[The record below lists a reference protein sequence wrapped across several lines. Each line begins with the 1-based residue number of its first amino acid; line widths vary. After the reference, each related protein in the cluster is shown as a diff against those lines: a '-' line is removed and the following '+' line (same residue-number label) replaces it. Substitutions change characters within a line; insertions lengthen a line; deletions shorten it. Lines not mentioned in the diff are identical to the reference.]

1 MTYKENLEVFDMD
14 IAVDAVYADVCGSAP
29 VSMGVS
35 NMLQALFS
43 TRQCA
48 NPNANH
54 ALGVQLLER
63 VERARGSIASLL
75 NVDADCLIFNSGS
88 SEGCAQVFHGFF
100 ERYKHEQPLVLY
112 SAIEHACTLQNIN
125 RYGLE
130 GLQAIAIGH
139 QMNGLLDTEQ
149 LEQLLRA
156 HAGRPTLVCVM
167 AVHNETGV
175 IQPIEDIARQVK
187 AGGGWLFSDMTQ
199 AIGKI
204 PVDLHASGV
213 DFAIASGHKFGALPG
228 AGFLYA
234 RSRYGLSPLI
244 VGGGQEGGLR
254 GGTQNYPGILS
265 IETALQEKQHT
276 YGIGK
281 GAVQQSRETFE
292 RTLQAMMGEV
302 VVIGQQAP
310 RVPCVSFVALP
321 GVNTKKLQWA
331 LNTQSIYITGG
342 SACSDKQRSLSN
354 TVIQLGY
361 PDRIAGATVRIS
373 IDEAQ
378 CQLAYER
385 ILAGIAQALKLS
397 STVPAAHAVTHAS

>member
-1 MTYKENLEVFDMD
+1 MD

-35 NMLQALFS
+35 HMLQALFS
-43 TRQCA
+43 ARQCA

-75 NVDADCLIFNSGS
+75 RVDADCLIFNSGS
-88 SEGCAQVFHGFF
+88 SEGCAQVFHDFF

-112 SAIEHACTLQNIN
+112 SAIEHSCTLQNIK
-125 RYGLE
+125 RYCLD

-139 QMNGLLDTEQ
+139 HMNGLLDTEQ
-149 LEQLLRA
+149 LTQLLA
-156 HAGRPTLVCVM
+156 THAGRPTLVSVM

-175 IQPIEDIARQVK
+175 IQPIDAIARQVK
-187 AGGGWLFSDMTQ
+187 AHGGLLFSDMTQ
-199 AIGKI
+199 AIGKM

-228 AGFLYA
+228 VGFLYA
-234 RSRYGLSPLI
+234 RNRYGLSPLI
-244 VGGGQEGGLR
+244 AGGGQEGGLR

-265 IETALQEKQHT
+265 IETALQEKQLKYRACKT
-276 YGIGK
+276 E
-281 GAVQQSRETFE
+281 AQQNREMFE
-292 RTLQAMMGEV
+292 CSLQAMLGEV

-331 LNTQSIYITGG
+331 LNTQAIYITGG
-342 SACSDKQRSLSN
+342 SACSDKKFSLSN
-354 TVIQLGY
+354 TVAQLGY
-361 PDRIAGATVRIS
+361 AERIAGATVRIS
-373 IDEAQ
+373 IDEERSQ
-378 CQLAYER
+378 FAYER
-385 ILAGIAQALKLS
+385 ILEGIAHALSLS
-397 STVPAAHAVTHAS
+397 STGLATQPSVHLS